1 MYGGCVYAMDVS
13 NPHTYLTQQNKH
25 TVEREAAAP
34 ERSDIL
40 EAAKCFH

>member
-1 MYGGCVYAMDVS
+1 MYAMNVS
-13 NPHTYLTQQNKH
+13 NPDTYLTQQNKY
-25 TVEREAAAP
+25 TVETEAAAP